1 MNRLWVRLTF
11 AFVAI
16 TLLSV
21 GVVALLANNAAT
33 NQFQTYLS
41 NQEMM
46 NQAGMVDEL
55 ASYYQQNGSWSGV
68 GTLLD
73 ASGAGMMGMGRGRGN
88 GRGASSTLADATG
101 TVVYGDQMGAVLTES
116 ERATAT
122 PITMGGQVV
131 GYLLVSTPGHMVLNQ
146 AQQAFLDQLSHNLI
160 LAALGAGGVAI
171 IIGLLISRALATP
184 LAGLAQA
191 ARTFAGRNWAY
202 RVKPQG
208 TQEVIEVAQAFNGM
222 AESLQQAEMA
232 RRDMMADV
240 AHELRT
246 PVAVIQGNLRAML
259 DGVYPLERS
268 EIATIYDETL
278 LLNRLIGD
286 LRELALAESGQLRLN
301 VRQVD
306 AVALMHAALEHFT
319 ALADAQGAAL
329 SLQAASDLPSVQ
341 ADPDRLAQVLRNL
354 LANAIRYTPAGGSV
368 TLAAGVEQ
376 GGTSLKISVS
386 DTGAGIA
393 PDDLPYVFDR
403 FYRGDKSRARASGG
417 TGLGLAIAKTLVTA
431 MGGQIGVSSSLGQG
445 SQFWF
450 SLPVAG
456 QIAQG

>member
-1 MNRLWVRLTF
+1 MNRLWVRLTI

-21 GVVALLANNAAT
+21 GIVAALANSAAT

-41 NQEMM
+41 NQEML
-46 NQAGMVDEL
+46 NQAGLVDEL
-55 ASYYQQNGSWSGV
+55 AAYYKQNGSWSGV
-68 GTLLD
+68 ETILD
-73 ASGAGMMGMGRGRGN
+73 SSGAGMLGMGRGRGN

-101 TVVYGDQMGAVLTES
+101 AIIYGDSTRTALTES
-116 ERATAT
+116 ERSTAT
-122 PITMGGQVV
+122 SITVGDKVV
-131 GYLLVSTPGHMVLNQ
+131 GYLLLSTPGRMVLDQ
-146 AQQAFLDQLSHNLI
+146 AQQAFLDQLRRNLI
-160 LAALGAGGVAI
+160 LAALGGGGMAI
-171 IIGLLISRALATP
+171 VLGLLVGRALATP

-191 ARTFAGRNWAY
+191 AHTFAGRNWAY
-202 RVKPQG
+202 RVKPHG
-208 TQEVIEVAQAFNGM
+208 TQEMIEVAQAFNGM

-259 DGVYPLERS
+259 DGLYPLERA

-278 LLNRLIGD
+278 LLNRLIDD
-286 LRELALAESGQLRLN
+286 LRELALAESGQLQLN
-301 VRQVD
+301 VRQVN
-306 AVALMHAALEHFT
+306 AVALMRTALEHFT
-319 ALADAQGAAL
+319 ALADTQGVAL
-329 SLQAASDLPSVQ
+329 SIQAAGDLPYAQ

-368 TLAAGVEQ
+368 TLAAIVEP
-376 GGTSLKISVS
+376 GGAALKISVV

-393 PDDLPYVFDR
+393 PDDLPHVFDR
-403 FYRGDKSRARASGG
+403 FYRGDKSRSRASGG
-417 TGLGLAIAKTLVTA
+417 TGLGLAIAKTLVTV
-431 MGGQIGVSSSLGQG
+431 MGGQIGVLSAPGKG

-450 SLPVAG
+450 TLPLFL
-456 QIAQG
+456 